1 MTICTRPG
9 CGVDFDPS
17 STSSRKGPCMH
28 HPGKP
33 VFHEGSKSWS
43 CCKDR
48 NKPVLEFDEFMLI
61 KGCTESDEHTDVKQ
75 AKTSFA
81 KENSGDV
88 TTEAPTSNGQA
99 NTPAPIASTSS
110 LTPMSSTRL
119 NAIQQQNAQRSQKAD
134 PASLFVEEEDPAGA
148 VVGEG
153 APCKRKGCNEKFAGT
168 SRDRNSEEC
177 RFHPGQPI
185 FHEGSK
191 GYACCKRRV
200 LEFDEFLTIEPCT
213 EAKTGHLFVGGGAKA
228 IKSSQTNGP
237 PSGKDTDE
245 IEADCRI
252 DHYETP
258 NDVRVTVYAKGV
270 EMDRSKITLE
280 GESVTFSLA
289 LPALPAQPEMKRRY
303 NRILKPYGAIDVEA
317 SSFSVT
323 RFKVDLIL
331 VKQSKG
337 ESWPALERGDQALGY
352 GLTFGRKL
360 DA

>member
-17 STSSRKGPCMH
+17 SDASRKGPCIH

-61 KGCTESDEHTDVKQ
+61 KGCTESEEHTNIKQ

-81 KENSGDV
+81 KENVENQSAE
-88 TTEAPTSNGQA
+88 TPISNVPA
-99 NTPAPIASTSS
+99 NVPAPVASSSS
-110 LTPMSSTRL
+110 LTPMSATRL
-119 NAIQQQNAQRSQKAD
+119 NAIQQQNSQRSQKVD
-134 PASLFVEEEDPAGA
+134 PSNLFVEEEDPEGAGA
-148 VVGEG
+148 EG
-153 APCKRKGCNEKFAGT
+153 IQIGKGTSCKRKGCNETFSGEK
-168 SRDRNSEEC
+168 RDRKAEKC
-177 RFHPGQPI
+177 HFHPGQPI

-213 EAKTGHLFVGGGAKA
+213 YAKSGHLFVGGGTNA
-228 IKSSQTNGP
+228 IKSSQSNGNSFGQNTN
-237 PSGKDTDE
+237 DE
-245 IEADCRI
+245 VETECRI

-270 EMDRSKITLE
+270 DMDRSE
-280 GESVTFSLA
+280 G
-289 LPALPAQPEMKRRY
+289 
-303 NRILKPYGAIDVEA
+303 
-317 SSFSVT
+317 
-323 RFKVDLIL
+323 
-331 VKQSKG
+331 
-337 ESWPALERGDQALGY
+337 
-352 GLTFGRKL
+352 
-360 DA
+360 

>member
-17 STSSRKGPCMH
+17 SSESRQGPCKH

-33 VFHEGSKSWS
+33 IFHEGSKSWS
-43 CCKDR
+43 CCKDQ
-48 NKPVLEFDEFMLI
+48 NKPVLEFDEFLLI
-61 KGCTESDEHTDVKQ
+61 KGCKEEEEHTNVKQ
-75 AKTSFA
+75 EKVSFA
-81 KENSGDV
+81 KENVEESSAAV
-88 TTEAPTSNGQA
+88 NGQA
-99 NTPAPIASTSS
+99 KAPAPAPVASTSS

-119 NAIQQQNAQRSQKAD
+119 NAIQQQNAQRSQKSD
-134 PASLFVEEEDPAGA
+134 SSKLFVEEEDPVEA
-148 VVGEG
+148 VQIGKG
-153 APCKRKGCNEKFAGT
+153 TSCKRKGCNEKFTGEK
-168 SRDRNSEEC
+168 RDRNSEKC
-177 RFHPGQPI
+177 NYHPGQAI

-213 EAKTGHLFVGGGAKA
+213 KAKSGHLFVGGGSTTSQSNG
-228 IKSSQTNGP
+228 SS
-237 PSGKDTDE
+237 TDE

-270 EMDRSKITLE
+270 EMERSKITLE

-289 LPALPAQPEMKRRY
+289 LPALPAQPNTKRRY
-303 NRILKPYGAIDVEA
+303 NRILKPYAAIDEKS

-331 VKQSKG
+331 VKQAKG